1 MFTLISNFLSHNY
14 YKSIIE
20 NGGSQ
25 LDFVES
31 LILVVKMNFTF
42 DNAIWLIR
50 EESSKLN
57 SFKTNI

>member
-14 YKSIIE
+14 YKSKIE

-42 DNAIWLIR
+42 DNAI
-50 EESSKLN
+50 
-57 SFKTNI
+57 